1 MKNRK
6 FNNSIL
12 KLLIF
17 IVLLQNYKVLSVIDL
32 NSLMIA
38 NYNSATGDTKSIT
51 FTND

>member
-17 IVLLQNYKVLSVIDL
+17 IVLLQNFKVLSVIDL
-32 NSLMIA
+32 NSHMIA
-38 NYNSATGDTKSIT
+38 NYNSAGDTRSIT
-51 FTND
+51 LTNN